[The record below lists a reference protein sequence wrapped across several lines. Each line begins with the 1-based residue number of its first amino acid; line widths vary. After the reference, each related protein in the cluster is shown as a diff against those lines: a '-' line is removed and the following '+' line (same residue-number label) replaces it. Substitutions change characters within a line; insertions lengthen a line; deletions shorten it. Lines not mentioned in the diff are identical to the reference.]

1 MTEIPPYDAATAPPP
16 APGRLL
22 VAAPGLTD
30 PNFARTVV
38 LLLEHDESGTLGVVL
53 NRPTPVDVDEVLPT
67 WRPLLTGEPYVFQG
81 GPVALDSALGLA
93 SVVTVDDAHEPQGFR
108 RVVGP
113 VGLVDLDGVPE
124 QLAPELAGMRIFV
137 GYAGWSPGQL
147 DGELAEGAWYV
158 VEGLPSDAF
167 TGEPGGLWRE
177 VLRRQQAP
185 LAFVATMPEDPTLN

>member
-1 MTEIPPYDAATAPPP
+1 MTEIPPYDAAAAPPP

-67 WRPLLTGEPYVFQG
+67 WRPLLTGEPHVFQG

-167 TGEPGGLWRE
+167 TGEPGGLWRQ
-177 VLRRQQAP
+177 VLRRQPAP
-185 LAFVATMPEDPTLN
+185 LAFVATVPEDPTLN